1 MAGRPGSVRD
11 LRLEDANVINNH
23 LPLIVARLTSP
34 TTTPEKVALI
44 ANEVGV
50 QCDLVI

>member
-11 LRLEDANVINNH
+11 LRVEDANVINNH
-23 LPLIVARLTSP
+23 LPLIAARLTSP

-44 ANEVGV
+44 ANEVGA